1 MREEVRRQLD
11 RKLRIERLKKVG
23 AGLAVAAVAAVGMW
37 FSGLDASVDIHKVAG
52 VIEAVGPIVGAN
64 SRDTERGLAVDIRL
78 DGGRHVHVTTLKET
92 DPHVGD
98 RVEIA
103 EHVHGTGRVT
113 YSWR

>member
-11 RKLRIERLKKVG
+11 RKLRIERLKKVA
-23 AGLAVAAVAAVGMW
+23 AGLALVAVAATGMW
-37 FSGLDASVDIHKVAG
+37 FSGLDASVETHKVAG
-52 VIEAVGPIVGAN
+52 VVESVGPIVGAN
-64 SRDTERGLAVDIRL
+64 SRDTERGFAVDVLL
-78 DGGRHVHVTTLKET
+78 DSGRHVHVTTLKTT

-103 EHVHGTGRVT
+103 EHVHGSGRVT